1 MKVDG
6 KATFGIDVRRPGM
19 MHAAVSR
26 CPVFGG
32 KVQSFDAT
40 KAKAVRGVKEVVQ
53 ISTGVAVVADNTW
66 SAMEGRNALQINW
79 DEGPNAKVSSDSI
92 RKLYHEQAEK
102 PGAIAR
108 KDGDAKGQWR
118 SAAKKLKLYMKFLI
132 WPTPLWSR

>member
-1 MKVDG
+1 
-6 KATFGIDVRRPGM
+6 TFGIDVRRPGIL
-19 MHAAVSR
+19 HAAVAR

-40 KAKAVRGVKEVVQ
+40 KAKAVRGVKDVVQ
-53 ISTGVAVVADNTW
+53 ISSGVAVIADNTW
-66 SAMEGRNALQINW
+66 SAMEGRNALEISW

-108 KDGDAKGQWR
+108 KDGDIEAALA
-118 SAAKKLKLYMKFLI
+118 SAAKKVEAVY
-132 WPTPLWSR
+132 